1 MNLKPQSQHGCVS
14 TTYLNWGV
22 TLTFDLQNL
31 IRSFVGVN
39 GYFLSVLSKLFKA
52 FKSYCGNRI
61 CPEEQN
67 EHDPKTWCLRRQCR
81 VTNAKKPQ
89 NSSSNHCHGRAWCW
103 IQVYPGTPPTLCRVQ
118 LPLRWIFSPSLP
130 GLTSTNTPPSAAM
143 YPCCSSKFLITTQQ
157 HNEDYYYYYYYYY

>member
-1 MNLKPQSQHGCVS
+1 MAISCQF
-14 TTYLNWGV
+14 Y
-22 TLTFDLQNL
+22 QNCSR
-31 IRSFVGVN
+31 RS
-39 GYFLSVLSKLFKA
+39 
-52 FKSYCGNRI
+52 
-61 CPEEQN
+61 
-67 EHDPKTWCLRRQCR
+67 R
-81 VTNAKKPQ
+81 VTVVIGSVRRNKMNMTQKHDAYEDNVGWQMPKKPQ